1 VRRVVARCTGL
12 ALSQAATA
20 LPFTLQL
27 TATIN
32 GHLTTRSL
40 TGTAIVLAR
49 GASAFGAGWSLAG
62 LEQLYF
68 PQDTTQLL
76 WVSGDGSARIYHR
89 VGNTNSFLADSV
101 DGPDSLTRNPATLTF
116 TRFAPGGLRI
126 HFDSAGEHATTV
138 NRLGQTTTFAWSGG
152 LLQSITVPP
161 TSAGLA
167 WHFTYTSGH
176 LSSVTAPPGPGG
188 ARTVTVYASQSPARL
203 DSVKDL
209 DGRTVRF
216 TYAGTPALLTR
227 RIDQL
232 HDTVTFTYGTANTLA
247 AVTVQPDAV
256 PAHALTTSFL
266 PADVA
271 GLTGGAVVDPATV
284 VSKVITPGADT
295 TIVSLDRFGQPLSVR
310 DAIGETTTITR
321 GDTRWPAL
329 ATRVT
334 APNGYT
340 TAAAYDGSGRLV
352 TDTAIAPFGGSN
364 AITSYSYEN
373 TFDQLTRVVGPT
385 GEVWRA
391 TYDAT
396 TGERL
401 AEAVTDTGS
410 LYETT
415 YRYDATCQ
423 MVRAVTAPL
432 TPSDSVGYDAR
443 CNPRM
448 VRSPGGAITSVLNDT
463 LGRII
468 RTTSPVGLVDS
479 MTYDAMDRVLT
490 KLTIGPAR
498 GSAPSQTV
506 AVTMA
511 YDSVGRDT
519 MVTRTINPDP
529 AGISALI
536 TRTGFDRMG
545 RVVRETAPDSAAT
558 LTKYD
563 SVAGD
568 PIKVFTRLGGARD
581 SLAITMVYDKLHR
594 LRTRTV
600 PKFAYPEEDIGVYQA
615 ASPYQWRHAYPL
627 YPNVTGQ
634 TGYRALAEADTFVYA
649 TSGAAAGTLTH
660 ANNGDAKVTRTY
672 YANGAVATETDS
684 LRTLK
689 ALGAGGGDFT
699 HHIYTETYAYDL
711 AGRLTTLVVPPQLAP
726 RVQTNALGSVLV
738 TGTATIA
745 VKDTIRY
752 AYATGAQGTGA
763 LSQVTGLLPGEVFTY
778 HDTPRGEVDS
788 VGALV
793 QASGGPVPR
802 PVHDAWSY
810 TPDGAVLTHHT
821 FAGTLDTLR
830 FRSVVVDS
838 ASRVVSDTDLAH
850 GQPGLEPTGRHFLY
864 SGLGHL
870 LSSTYN
876 TTSSDGATQL
886 TATEAQAF
894 DPLGNWT
901 ARANTASDQFQVQ
914 YGSGFSTSLTT
925 RVARYEAATGRLRA
939 NTLGDGHVDTL
950 RYDAAGNLH
959 ATLTT
964 NPGNSGLYDER
975 VSYYTLDGHLVA
987 ADARSATSGANTGH
1001 TAFEEYRY
1009 DALGR
1014 RIWIRVRRLCDDQY
1028 GTGDYGDDAAC
1039 EVSTVRRTVW
1049 SGTQE
1054 LAEIEMPAFDS
1065 TWHNPVRTPADTVE
1079 NDTLPIHRRRNA
1091 LMPGD
1096 PFYDANRLYGRVLY
1110 VVGLSTDQPLA
1121 ITRMNYADASYNRGD
1136 TTWALYAPYSILPL
1150 WNDEGRTDRAVM
1162 GGTAAPGADSLCAS
1176 PGRCAYV
1183 AFDRGEFP
1191 FARSG
1196 SYEGVWQGTLL
1207 VDKADAT
1214 GTYYRRNRSYDPNTA
1229 RFTQQDPLGLAG
1241 GLNVYGFASGDP
1253 VSNADPSGLWCE
1265 RRGSGLHCED
1275 IGPGD
1280 AWAIRDYLGGSA
1292 GQSFFEDAAAAGWT
1306 RWSPETCRRGFSD
1319 TQCSDIAQSMS
1330 WLINSSNASCS
1341 ALGTQASRRFQAG
1354 NYRLVQFKDSRT
1366 LGESTPIVGNDVQL
1380 GDKLWGEYAYLL
1392 TNTIAHE
1399 EAHYKY
1405 WFKFLYTFSWV
1416 HHDSKQND
1424 FIYQLGNTC
1433 AQGHSR

>member
-1 VRRVVARCTGL
+1 
-12 ALSQAATA
+12 
-20 LPFTLQL
+20 
-27 TATIN
+27 
-32 GHLTTRSL
+32 
-40 TGTAIVLAR
+40 
-49 GASAFGAGWSLAG
+49 
-62 LEQLYF
+62 
-68 PQDTTQLL
+68 
-76 WVSGDGSARIYHR
+76 
-89 VGNTNSFLADSV
+89 
-101 DGPDSLTRNPATLTF
+101 
-116 TRFAPGGLRI
+116 
-126 HFDSAGEHATTV
+126 
-138 NRLGQTTTFAWSGG
+138 
-152 LLQSITVPP
+152 
-161 TSAGLA
+161 
-167 WHFTYTSGH
+167 
-176 LSSVTAPPGPGG
+176 
-188 ARTVTVYASQSPARL
+188 
-203 DSVKDL
+203 
-209 DGRTVRF
+209 
-216 TYAGTPALLTR
+216 
-227 RIDQL
+227 
-232 HDTVTFTYGTANTLA
+232 
-247 AVTVQPDAV
+247 
-256 PAHALTTSFL
+256 
-266 PADVA
+266 
-271 GLTGGAVVDPATV
+271 
-284 VSKVITPGADT
+284 
-295 TIVSLDRFGQPLSVR
+295 
-310 DAIGETTTITR
+310 
-321 GDTRWPAL
+321 
-329 ATRVT
+329 
-334 APNGYT
+334 
-340 TAAAYDGSGRLV
+340 
-352 TDTAIAPFGGSN
+352 
-364 AITSYSYEN
+364 
-373 TFDQLTRVVGPT
+373 
-385 GEVWRA
+385 
-391 TYDAT
+391 
-396 TGERL
+396 
-401 AEAVTDTGS
+401 
-410 LYETT
+410 
-415 YRYDATCQ
+415 
-423 MVRAVTAPL
+423 
-432 TPSDSVGYDAR
+432 
-443 CNPRM
+443 
-448 VRSPGGAITSVLNDT
+448 
-463 LGRII
+463 
-468 RTTSPVGLVDS
+468 
-479 MTYDAMDRVLT
+479 
-490 KLTIGPAR
+490 
-498 GSAPSQTV
+498 
-506 AVTMA
+506 MA
-511 YDSVGRDT
+511 YDS
-519 MVTRTINPDP
+519 
-529 AGISALI
+529 
-536 TRTGFDRMG
+536 
-545 RVVRETAPDSAAT
+545 
-558 LTKYD
+558 
-563 SVAGD
+563 
-568 PIKVFTRLGGARD
+568 
-581 SLAITMVYDKLHR
+581 LHR
-594 LRTRTV
+594 LRTRTM
-600 PKFAYPEEDIGVYQA
+600 PQFAYPEEDIGVYQA
-615 ASPYQWRHAYPL
+615 ASSYYWRHAYPM

-649 TSGAAAGTLTH
+649 TSGAAAGNLTH

-726 RVQTNALGSVLV
+726 RVQTNAWGSVLV

-788 VGALV
+788 VAALV
-793 QASGGPVPR
+793 QASGAPVPR

-810 TPDGAVLTHHT
+810 TPDGAVLTHRT
-821 FAGTLDTLR
+821 LAGTLDTLR

-838 ASRVVSDTDLAH
+838 ASRVVSDTDVAH
-850 GQPGLEPTGRHFLY
+850 AQPGLDPTGRHFLY